1 MIYDNFFRWPGASL
15 TIIRGHKH
23 LHECAFI
30 GDDSSEELEELLEIA
45 EERGILNG
53 TGLSQL
59 KKVRLALIF
68 NLHCKLLHNY
78 IYSSV

>member
-1 MIYDNFFRWPGASL
+1 MTLLIDNYFRWPGASL

-30 GDDSSEELEELLEIA
+30 GDNSSEELEELLEIA
-45 EERGILNG
+45 EEKGILNG

-59 KKVRLALIF
+59 KKVRF
-68 NLHCKLLHNY
+68 
-78 IYSSV
+78 SV